1 MPTFVQLLAE
11 GFTVVLVAALLT
23 GLLSIAC
30 AVAIDPVRP
39 FGEAGAD
46 AATRFFT
53 PPNERKTNES
63 SERNH
68 LDNSGRR
75 RERSR
80 NYGGPFKPRPDY
92 VDCDLQGMFPGAR
105 DL

>member
-1 MPTFVQLLAE
+1 MPTFAQLLIE
-11 GFTVVLVAALLT
+11 GFAVVLVAVLLT
-23 GLLSIAC
+23 GLFALAC
-30 AVAIDPVRP
+30 AVAVDPVRP

-46 AATRFFT
+46 ATTRFFT
-53 PPNERKTNES
+53 PANERKTNES

-68 LDNSGRR
+68 LDNSDRR

-80 NYGGPFKPRPDY
+80 NYSGPFQPRPDY

>member
-30 AVAIDPVRP
+30 AVAIDPVCP

-68 LDNSGRR
+68 LDNSDRR

-80 NYGGPFKPRPDY
+80 NYSGPFKPRPDY

>member
-1 MPTFVQLLAE
+1 MPTFAQLLAE
-11 GFTVVLVAALLT
+11 GFAVVLVAALLA
-23 GLLSIAC
+23 GLLALTC
-30 AVAIDPVRP
+30 AVAVDPVRP
-39 FGEAGAD
+39 LGGVGAD

-53 PPNERKTNES
+53 PTNEGKTNES

-68 LDNSGRR
+68 LDNSDRR
-75 RERSR
+75 RERSL
-80 NYGGPFKPRPDY
+80 NYGGPFKSRPDY

>member
-1 MPTFVQLLAE
+1 MPTFAQLLAE
-11 GFTVVLVAALLT
+11 GFAVVLVAALLT
-23 GLLSIAC
+23 GLLALTC
-30 AVAIDPVRP
+30 AVALDPVRP

-53 PPNERKTNES
+53 PANERKTNES
-63 SERNH
+63 SECNH
-68 LDNSGRR
+68 LDNSDRR

-80 NYGGPFKPRPDY
+80 NYGGPFQPRPDY